1 MKPGQALIRTLGVFL
16 FLGVVALHAEKAPV
30 TARMFAAGNGKLDS
44 VAAAR
49 YIMFRDEI
57 PLSEVVPPGKW
68 PVTDGDIVG
77 GMADGLD
84 DLRSATGHE
93 APWTW
98 QELDAAFPPKKT
110 KKEKAEAAPG
120 WQKVPVL
127 TRAYPLGEDGENG
140 AIGPMRLRQSTE
152 DLPKPTSESRGA
164 TFGFSDNFLIGGSG
178 AWNTQGVVQLPV
190 VFIKQFDP
198 APGSAGDPGAGGE
211 IAGRS
216 LEIQA
221 GPALEWGLV
230 QTQGSD
236 KDSINELN
244 ISLPVAA
251 YYSPGTRKATGSY
264 KENISSSE
272 ALSRLFLFQ
281 ARPYFQTD
289 FDGDYGIFGGQ
300 LTMEYVGSIFGSRV
314 LTLGGYQS
322 FAGQWQYQLRFIP
335 VLDLNV
341 VTEDGANIDRDKGE
355 TWFQLGSIASLE
367 FRCAISEGS
376 YLNFGASYQFGGSF
390 SDTVAYSYL
399 LKLYATYW
407 FTKYA
412 GLTYEYSRGEL
423 SLTNQDI
430 NLLTLGLELKY

>member
-1 MKPGQALIRTLGVFL
+1 MKAKQSLIGALGVL
-16 FLGVVALHAEKAPV
+16 LILSVVTLHAEKAPV
-30 TARMFAAGNGKLDS
+30 TARMFAAGNGTLNS

-68 PVTDGDIVG
+68 PVTDGDIVD
-77 GMADGLD
+77 GMGDGLD
-84 DLRSATGHE
+84 DLRSATGHGE
-93 APWTW
+93 PWTW
-98 QELDAAFPPKKT
+98 QELDKAFPPKKT

-120 WQKVPVL
+120 WQKIPVL

-140 AIGPMRLRQSTE
+140 AIGPFRLRQKTE
-152 DLPKPTSESRGA
+152 DLPKPTAESRGA

-178 AWNTQGVVQLPV
+178 AWNTQGVVQMPFT
-190 VFIKQFDP
+190 FIRQFDA
-198 APGSAGDPGAGGE
+198 APGSEGPE

-221 GPALEWGLV
+221 GPAMEWGLV
-230 QTQGSD
+230 QTQGSAE
-236 KDSINELN
+236 DSINELN
-244 ISLPVAA
+244 LSLPVAA
-251 YYSPGTRKATGSY
+251 YYSPGTRKATGTY
-264 KENISSSE
+264 KENIASEE
-272 ALSRLFLFQ
+272 ALSRLYILQ

-300 LTMEYVGSIFGSRV
+300 LTMEYVGSLFGSRV
-314 LTLGGYQS
+314 LALGGYQDL
-322 FAGQWQYQLRFIP
+322 AGRWQYQLRFIP

-341 VTEDGANIDRDKGE
+341 VTEDGANIDRGKGE

-390 SDTVAYSYL
+390 SDTVEYSYL

-423 SLTNQDI
+423 SLTSQDVD
-430 NLLTLGLELKY
+430 LLTLGLELKY